1 MNIEYTGIVLRAM
14 LGFWK
19 VSFANA
25 KRNVTVLRADRR
37 KPRNTL
43 QNPQNLF
50 LFKKGD
56 AMSQQ
61 IYIPLGG
68 QHPIPYEFEADTMQ
82 VPRGQSSVLSGNYSD
97 GQSDEQPKQ

>member
-37 KPRNTL
+37 KPRNTF

-50 LFKKGD
+50 LFRKGT
-56 AMSQQ
+56 
-61 IYIPLGG
+61 P
-68 QHPIPYEFEADTMQ
+68 
-82 VPRGQSSVLSGNYSD
+82 
-97 GQSDEQPKQ
+97 